1 MYKYPIVYRGM
12 NAAKVFME
20 VAIKEA
26 KEIEYL
32 YSNKK
37 SMIPLTK
44 EQQDVYDSSSH
55 YYICSGNFTKEDW
68 KVQGHSHLTDAN
80 NLYGW
85 DMSQYLPLNDF
96 KWVDFLDVGNI
107 DENGEKGY
115 ILEVDLEY
123 PESLHEMTTKTYH

>member
-1 MYKYPIVYRGM
+1 MYKHPIVYRGI

-26 KEIEYL
+26 EEIEYL
-32 YSNKK
+32 YSYKK

-55 YYICSGNFTKEDW
+55 CYICSGSFTKEDW
-68 KVQGHSHLTDAN
+68 KVRDHCHLTD
-80 NLYGW
+80 
-85 DMSQYLPLNDF
+85 
-96 KWVDFLDVGNI
+96 VDNI
-107 DENGEKGY
+107 DENGGKGY

-123 PESLHEMTTKTYH
+123 PNLYMMTTGLTISP